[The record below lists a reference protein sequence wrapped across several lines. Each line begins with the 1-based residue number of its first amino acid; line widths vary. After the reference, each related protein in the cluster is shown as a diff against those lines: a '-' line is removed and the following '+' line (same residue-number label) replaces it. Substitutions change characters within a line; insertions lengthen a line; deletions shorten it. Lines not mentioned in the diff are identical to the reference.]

1 MEINTIKNKL
11 FAQQDLTVNE
21 SVDLFELIMNGKLSE
36 IDISAILIALKLKG
50 ESKNEILGA
59 AKIMR
64 S

>member
-36 IDISAILIALKLKG
+36 IDISAILIALKLKR
-50 ESKNEILGA
+50 I
-59 AKIMR
+59 
-64 S
+64 